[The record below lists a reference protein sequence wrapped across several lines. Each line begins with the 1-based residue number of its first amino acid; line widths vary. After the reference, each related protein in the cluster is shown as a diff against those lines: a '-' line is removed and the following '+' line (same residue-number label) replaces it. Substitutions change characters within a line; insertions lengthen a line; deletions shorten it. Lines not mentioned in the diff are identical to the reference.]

1 MYKCL
6 KNLRKS
12 IRYELILFFGAII
25 VAQWEILYTFAVSY
39 RISTPKSTGE
49 EEHCK
54 GEEQQRWSAV
64 AAKDNK
70 EKRVF

>member
-6 KNLRKS
+6 KKLRKS
-12 IRYELILFFGAII
+12 IRCELILFFGSII

-39 RISTPKSTGE
+39 RISTPKSTRE
-49 EEHCK
+49 
-54 GEEQQRWSAV
+54 EEQQRGSAV
-64 AAKDNK
+64 AARDSK